1 VALGQVG
8 TFSGVAGPITSGAR
22 VAMAAWAKDVNARG
36 GLACHPV
43 HLFIEDDGGDPAQAA
58 ADVKDLVDRHH
69 VIALVGSIIAFTAG
83 GFVAAVAGAKLP
95 AVGGDSTAPEWFESP
110 WLFPEGASLDD
121 QAVGILKAGVAAAHK
136 RVGLLYCVETSACT
150 YVDKQLKNGGAK
162 TAGADLVYDSPISVT
177 QPDFTAQCLN
187 ARNAGVDLLGLAM
200 DGSSMTRL
208 ARSCAA
214 IGYRPLLAVGAATF
228 SLQNTQDP
236 NLRAFGMVSES
247 PVAPWM
253 VQDTPAAQVFHA
265 AMTQYAPAAQP
276 DGEAVLAWTSGKLL
290 EAAVAKVPATERA
303 GDLTTALILDGLG
316 RIHDENLGGLTG
328 PLTFTPGE
336 KHAVS
341 NGCIYFERLGPN
353 GWTTPTGSRPVC
365 R

>member
-1 VALGQVG
+1 
-8 TFSGVAGPITSGAR
+8 
-22 VAMAAWAKDVNARG
+22 
-36 GLACHPV
+36 
-43 HLFIEDDGGDPAQAA
+43 
-58 ADVKDLVDRHH
+58 
-69 VIALVGSIIAFTAG
+69 
-83 GFVAAVAGAKLP
+83 
-95 AVGGDSTAPEWFESP
+95 
-110 WLFPEGASLDD
+110 
-121 QAVGILKAGVAAAHK
+121 
-136 RVGLLYCVETSACT
+136 
-150 YVDKQLKNGGAK
+150 
-162 TAGADLVYDSPISVT
+162 
-177 QPDFTAQCLN
+177 
-187 ARNAGVDLLGLAM
+187 
-200 DGSSMTRL
+200 
-208 ARSCAA
+208 
-214 IGYRPLLAVGAATF
+214 
-228 SLQNTQDP
+228 
-236 NLRAFGMVSES
+236 MVSES